1 MSISAQKKVSLIVVN
16 YNGLAYLDTCL
27 DSLSR
32 QTCAG
37 CEIIVVDNGSTD
49 GSLQQAR
56 DKFPGL
62 IYVETG
68 SNLGYAGGI
77 NAGLAV
83 AGGEYISPLNM
94 DTRVEPDWL
103 EKLVV
108 FMESGPQ
115 IGAVCPRVL
124 IMENP
129 GVVNCS
135 GLNIHISGLGFCRQ
149 LHSDVTPA
157 GPPQKVSGIS
167 GCSFLIRRDLLNAMG
182 GAPAY
187 CFMYND
193 DVVISWLLAL
203 MEYDIYCLPSSVI
216 YHRYRLSMT
225 PAKFFHLEK
234 NRIYLVLSTFKWPT
248 LLLLSPLLLVIE
260 VLVLAYSV
268 VKGWPYPKSKLGAY
282 LAAFRER
289 REIARLRRFY
299 ATLRSVSDW
308 TLLKKLSWNLEWGQ
322 LFGIVRFRLR
332 RPTL

>member
-16 YNGLAYLDTCL
+16 YNGLPYLDTCL

-56 DKFPGL
+56 DKYPGL
-62 IYVETG
+62 TYIETG

-103 EKLVV
+103 EKLLGLI
-108 FMESGPQ
+108 ESGPQ
-115 IGAVCPRVL
+115 FGAVCPRVL

-149 LHSDVTPA
+149 LHSDVTEA

-167 GCSFLIRRDLLNAMG
+167 GCSFLIRRDLLNRMG

-203 MEYDIYCLPSSVI
+203 MGYDIYCLPSSVI

-225 PAKFFHLEK
+225 PDKFFHLEK
-234 NRIYLVLSTFKWPT
+234 NRTYLILSTFKVPT
-248 LLLLSPLLLVIE
+248 LLMLSPLLLVIE

-268 VKGWPYPKSKLGAY
+268 VKGWPYPRSKLGAY

-299 ATLRSVSDW
+299 STLRRVSDW

-332 RPTL
+332 RPS